1 MPGLEEALSA
11 RLPPSEPPEGRLEHP
26 DRLYRVEP
34 SATGARWDVFRG
46 PRRPVASTGP
56 DEAAELVVSDF
67 ERHLARRSEG
77 LVFVHAGAVA
87 RDGRAILLP
96 GRSFAGKS
104 ALVAALLED
113 GAEYLSDEFAV
124 VDAGGR
130 VHPYARPL
138 GLRRADG
145 RVERVRPEAL
155 GARVSGP
162 VPAGLVA
169 FLRYRRDACFEIVA
183 ATPGEALLPLL
194 VNTLEVLRRIETA
207 SAVLRSVVTTAPAV
221 RGVRGEAREAAR
233 RLAELAREAVPL
245 RAQAGRTAPTSVPG

>member
-1 MPGLEEALSA
+1 MPGLEEALSE
-11 RLPPSEPPEGRLEHP
+11 RLPPTEPPEGRLECP
-26 DRLYRVEP
+26 DRLHRVEP
-34 SATGARWDVFRG
+34 SAAGARWNVFRG
-46 PRRPVASTGP
+46 RRRPVASNGP

-67 ERHLARRSEG
+67 ERHLARRSAG
-77 LVFVHAGAVA
+77 LVFVHSGAVA

-104 ALVAALLED
+104 ALDAALLAD

-130 VHPYARPL
+130 VHPSARPL

-145 RVERVRPEAL
+145 RVERVRPGAL

-169 FLRYRRDACFEIVA
+169 FLRYRREGRFEIVA
-183 ATPGEALLPLL
+183 VTPSEALLPPL
-194 VNTLEVLRRIETA
+194 VSTREVRRRIGTA
-207 SAVLRSVVTTAPAV
+207 SAVSS
-221 RGVRGEAREAAR
+221 GV
-233 RLAELAREAVPL
+233 
-245 RAQAGRTAPTSVPG
+245 S